1 MILMFLALVLCTVA
15 STKSMGW
22 FSYNFR
28 TTFIQYLD
36 LQTSKKLL
44 KKLKDSLKALNSGT
58 DIIIKSLKEHSFRR

>member
-1 MILMFLALVLCTVA
+1 MILMFLALVPCTVA
-15 STKSMGW
+15 STKIMEW

-28 TTFIQYLD
+28 TIFIQFLD

-58 DIIIKSLKEHSFRR
+58 NITIKSLKEYIFRR